1 MVGRLRLLRFLINNK
16 GSFAVGIKAE
26 KRKSLRELPN
36 DDERLSLHKISIFRQ
51 LPYKWYK
58 INKKRKKDTRSTKLV
73 VFKTIHSATNI
84 TLKRIEKCFD
94 SGFFIG

>member
-58 INKKRKKDTRSTKLV
+58 INKKRIK
-73 VFKTIHSATNI
+73 N
-84 TLKRIEKCFD
+84 TLGAPNLSFLKQSILPQ
-94 SGFFIG
+94 I